1 MYRKRITMISLVL
14 TSYVGILLILWSIP
28 SAIMGVVQ
36 IMFLLQRRSDTT
48 PKIFTKM
55 IFRMIQAV
63 GRFIGMPIAGLI
75 LFLNGW
81 RMDQTLGIGVLILTI
96 GVIMESSIG
105 IAEDYQKWRQRT
117 G

>member
-1 MYRKRITMISLVL
+1 MISLNL
-14 TSYVGILLILWSIP
+14 TAVVGILLILWSIP